1 MPLKACNIENNEP
14 TMQVNFYGII
24 SGEKLCETKMHLS
37 TPNLISSKEKALSFQ
52 FTAPP
57 RPDTL
62 KDTE

>member
-1 MPLKACNIENNEP
+1 
-14 TMQVNFYGII
+14 MQVNFYGII